1 MGRRDRKDMA
11 YFPSRWFRAAVVFA
25 AVISLVLID
34 GQAWAQTS
42 RLPSLA
48 ETKKK
53 AEAGDA
59 QAQFELGRS
68 FVGTF
73 DSGSAAQWYLRAA
86 SQGHVAAQGELGG
99 MLLNGKPR
107 LVGIGSGVA
116 KNEGDAV
123 VWLAK
128 AANGGS
134 VGAMHLLA
142 RCCLNGT
149 GVKIDRV
156 EAYKWLKLATD
167 RSSIVAKVELDSLI
181 LKLSSEEIAQGQ
193 RRADQFRIQDP
204 KPRTSAESS
213 GLISDHLVLKG
224 IMGSF
229 SKRLALINSRTFE
242 AGETALVKTT
252 AGDVEVRCLEI
263 GEGFVRIK
271 VGTNAEQV
279 LRLPAH

>member
-59 QAQFELGRS
+59 QAQFDLGRRLS
-68 FVGTF
+68 S
-73 DSGSAAQWYLRAA
+73 SGAYRSAANWYLKAA
-86 SQGHVAAQGELGG
+86 LQDHLEAQTEIGAMLVQGRGG
-99 MLLNGKPR
+99 
-107 LVGIGSGVA
+107 LVFGQYSVA
-116 KNEGDAV
+116 KNEQEGV

-128 AANGGS
+128 AANRGS
-134 VGAMHLLA
+134 PGAMHLLA
-142 RCCLNGT
+142 RSYLNGA
-149 GVKIDRV
+149 GVKVDRV
-156 EAYKWLKLATD
+156 EAYKWLKLAVD
-167 RSSIVAKVELDSLI
+167 RSQFMDKGELDQLI
-181 LKLSSEEIAQGQ
+181 LEMSSEDIAQGQ

-224 IMGSF
+224 IMGSS

>member
-1 MGRRDRKDMA
+1 
-11 YFPSRWFRAAVVFA
+11 
-25 AVISLVLID
+25 
-34 GQAWAQTS
+34 
-42 RLPSLA
+42 
-48 ETKKK
+48 
-53 AEAGDA
+53 
-59 QAQFELGRS
+59 
-68 FVGTF
+68 
-73 DSGSAAQWYLRAA
+73 
-86 SQGHVAAQGELGG
+86 

-123 VWLAK
+123 VWR
-128 AANGGS
+128 
-134 VGAMHLLA
+134 A
-142 RCCLNGT
+142 RCCLNGA
-149 GVKIDRV
+149 GVKVDRV

-167 RSSIVAKVELDSLI
+167 RSSIVAKVDLDSLI
-181 LKLSSEEIAQGQ
+181 LKLSSEEIAAGQ

-224 IMGSF
+224 IMGSS